1 MQIFCHDGN
10 KSFGQWILGRKTAFL
25 ARKSAFFYA
34 TPIQPPFF
42 GVRQIQPNGIITPP
56 HPEVTLDNFGFPVG
70 GRLAARRA
78 VSWPRLSKV
87 GLFGPKSAVFGPK
100 SFFCANPPILLL
112 PSWRDTKKTTFSC
125 SSCCWA
131 CSWGG
136 ATACFWPKNGPK
148 IRFFYA
154 TPI

>member
-1 MQIFCHDGN
+1 MVTKNLDDFRKKMDFGPKNCIFGPKFC
-10 KSFGQWILGRKTAFL
+10 IFL
-25 ARKSAFFYA
+25 RYTYE
-34 TPIQPPFF
+34 TPIFSGQTHRTGPIISPPY
-42 GVRQIQPNGIITPP
+42 
-56 HPEVTLDNFGFPVG
+56 PEVTLDNFGFPVG